1 MTFQDKTVIVTGS
14 GAGIGRSAAVLFG
27 QEGANVVVNATRKET
42 GEETLKLV
50 KETGAKAIFVQAD
63 VSKEEDCE
71 KIIEET
77 LKAFGRI
84 DVLVN
89 NAGVVLGGTID
100 DTTLEDYERTMDV
113 NVKGT
118 LMMMQKAV
126 KVMKAQGGGS
136 IVNTASIAGTR
147 GLRNRLAYCASK
159 AAVIGLTKAAAADL
173 VRDNIRVN
181 AVSPGTTLTPSLEDR
196 INQAPDPE
204 KMKQE
209 FFDRQPIGRLGYP
222 EEIAR
227 AILFAADERAG
238 FMDGVNIQIDGGMA
252 I

>member
-71 KIIEET
+71 KIMEET
-77 LKAFGRI
+77 LKAFGWI

>member
-1 MTFQDKTVIVTGS
+1 MRFDKKVVIVTGS
-14 GAGIGRSAAVLFG
+14 GAGIGRAAAVQFG
-27 QEGANVVVNATRKET
+27 EEGAKVVVNSTRPAT
-42 GEETLKLV
+42 GEETLSLV
-50 KETGAKAIFVQAD
+50 RKTGAEAIFVQAD
-63 VSKEEDCE
+63 ISKEEDCDRL
-71 KIIEET
+71 IDET
-77 LKAFGRI
+77 LQAFGRI

-100 DTTLEDYERTMDV
+100 DTKLDDFERTMDV

-118 LMMMQKAV
+118 FMMMQKAV
-126 KVMKAQGGGS
+126 AVMKKQGGGS

-196 INQAPDPE
+196 IATAPDPE

-227 AILFAADERAG
+227 AILFAADEGVG

>member
-14 GAGIGRSAAVLFG
+14 GAGIGRAAAVLFG

>member
-14 GAGIGRSAAVLFG
+14 GAGIGRAAAVLFG

-50 KETGAKAIFVQAD
+50 EETGAKAIFVQAD

>member
-1 MTFQDKTVIVTGS
+1 MVFQDKTVIVTGS
-14 GAGIGRSAAVLFG
+14 GAGIGRAAAVLFG

-42 GEETLKLV
+42 GEETLRLV
-50 KETGAKAIFVQAD
+50 EETGARAIFVQAD
-63 VSKEEDCE
+63 VSKEEDCDR
-71 KIIEET
+71 IIAET
-77 LKAFGRI
+77 LQAFGRI

-147 GLRNRLAYCASK
+147 GLRNRLVYCASK

-238 FMDGVNIQIDGGMA
+238 FMDGENIQIDGGMV

>member
-1 MTFQDKTVIVTGS
+1 MIFQDKTVIVTGS

-50 KETGAKAIFVQAD
+50 EETGAKAIFVQAD

-71 KIIEET
+71 KIIAET

-100 DTTLEDYERTMDV
+100 DTTIEDYERTMDV

-147 GLRNRLAYCASK
+147 GLRNRLVYCASK

-173 VRDNIRVN
+173 VRENIRVN

-238 FMDGVNIQIDGGMA
+238 FMDGVNIQIDGGSS

>member
-1 MTFQDKTVIVTGS
+1 MVFQDKTVIVTGS
-14 GAGIGRSAAVLFG
+14 GAGIGRAAAVLFG

-42 GEETLKLV
+42 GEETLRLV
-50 KETGAKAIFVQAD
+50 EETGVKAIFVQAD
-63 VSKEEDCE
+63 VSKEEDCDR
-71 KIIEET
+71 IIEET

-147 GLRNRLAYCASK
+147 GLRNRLVYCASK

-238 FMDGVNIQIDGGMA
+238 FMDGENIQIDGGMV

>member
-1 MTFQDKTVIVTGS
+1 MVFRDKTVIVTGS
-14 GAGIGRSAAVLFG
+14 GAGIGRAAAVLFG

-42 GEETLKLV
+42 GEETLRLV
-50 KETGAKAIFVQAD
+50 EETGARAIFVQAD
-63 VSKEEDCE
+63 VSKEEDCDR
-71 KIIEET
+71 IIAET
-77 LKAFGRI
+77 LHAFGRI

-147 GLRNRLAYCASK
+147 GLRNRLVYCASK

-238 FMDGVNIQIDGGMA
+238 FMDGENIQIDGGMV

>member
-1 MTFQDKTVIVTGS
+1 MRFDKKVVIVTGS
-14 GAGIGRSAAVLFG
+14 GAGIGRAAAVQFAE
-27 QEGANVVVNATRKET
+27 EGAKVVVNSTRAAT
-42 GEETLKLV
+42 GEETLALV
-50 KETGAKAIFVQAD
+50 RKTGAEAVFVQAD
-63 VSKEEDCE
+63 VSREEDCDRL
-71 KIIEET
+71 ISET
-77 LKAFGRI
+77 LRSFGRI

-100 DTTLEDYERTMDV
+100 DTKMDDFERTIDV

-118 LMMMQKAV
+118 FMMMQKAV
-126 KVMKAQGGGS
+126 AVMKKQGGGC

-196 INQAPDPE
+196 IATAPDPE
-204 KMKQE
+204 KMRQE

-227 AILFAADERAG
+227 AILFAADEGAG

>member
-1 MTFQDKTVIVTGS
+1 MTFQNKTVIITGS
-14 GAGIGRSAAVLFG
+14 GAGIGRAAAVLFG
-27 QEGANVVVNATRKET
+27 EEGANVVVNATRKET
-42 GEETLKLV
+42 GEETLRLV
-50 KETGAKAIFVQAD
+50 EETGAKAIFVQAD

-126 KVMKAQGGGS
+126 KVMKAQGSGS

-147 GLRNRLAYCASK
+147 GLRNRLVYCASK

-173 VRDNIRVN
+173 VRDHIRVN
-181 AVSPGTTLTPSLEDR
+181 AVSPGTTLTPSLQDR
-196 INQAPDPE
+196 IDQAPDPE
-204 KMKQE
+204 KMRQE
-209 FFDRQPIGRLGYP
+209 VFDRQPIGRLGYP

-227 AILFAADERAG
+227 AILFAADERVG
-238 FMDGVNIQIDGGMA
+238 FMDGENIQIDGGMV

>member
-14 GAGIGRSAAVLFG
+14 GAGIGRAAAVLFG

-50 KETGAKAIFVQAD
+50 EETGAKAIFVQAD

-71 KIIEET
+71 KIIAET